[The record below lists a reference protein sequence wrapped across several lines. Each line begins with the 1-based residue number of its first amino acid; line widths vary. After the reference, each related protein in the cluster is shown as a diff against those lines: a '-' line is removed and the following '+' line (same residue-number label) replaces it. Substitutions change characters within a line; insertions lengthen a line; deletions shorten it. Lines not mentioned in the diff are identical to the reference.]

1 MKPVNSYTRRA
12 LWLYLPLWLCFAYL
26 LVQILGFQAGM
37 PQNIVISGMYFI
49 EFGVHEVSHLIAGF
63 LPGILV
69 AAAGSIGEITFT
81 ILIVIAALKAR
92 SYFAAIFGALWVTL
106 AMNSVGRYMA
116 DARTQL
122 IPLVGPS
129 DQPIHDWF
137 YVFNQLGWLQYDTVI
152 GNIVRWIGDG
162 IGIAA
167 LCGGA
172 WLIVIVATTG
182 RAPAIL
188 KR

>member
-1 MKPVNSYTRRA
+1 MKSAHPYTRRA
-12 LWLYLPLWLCFAYL
+12 LWLYIPVWLCFAYL
-26 LVQILGFQAGM
+26 LVQILNFRAGA

-49 EFGVHEVSHLIAGF
+49 EFGVHEVSHLLVGF
-63 LPGILV
+63 LPSIFV
-69 AAAGSIGEITFT
+69 AAAGSIGELTFP
-81 ILIVIAALKAR
+81 ILIVTAALKAR
-92 SYFAAIFGALWVTL
+92 SYFAVIFGALWVTL

-122 IPLVGPS
+122 IPLMGPS

-137 YVFNQLGWLQYDTVI
+137 YVFNQLGWLQYDTII

-162 IGIAA
+162 IGIVA
-167 LCGGA
+167 LCGGV
-172 WLIVIVATTG
+172 WLIVTIATTN
-182 RAPAIL
+182 RAPAVL